1 MSVVCFAFQ
10 ASLSLL
16 ILVTAYIVQQR
27 FQPFVEAKGMSDS
40 AQSAALA
47 LHVSAVQQQQQQQ
60 HVRGH
65 PQLLATPQRRALSQ
79 ASSNRRPRSTVTDRN
94 PGSNIVSAS
103 LSTDAAAPIGPTSV
117 VDRVVK
123 IILLKV
129 RVLDDLLT
137 FVLLLGP

>member
-1 MSVVCFAFQ
+1 VVCSAFQ

-47 LHVSAVQQQQQQQ
+47 LHVSAVQQQQQQ

-103 LSTDAAAPIGPTSV
+103 LSTGAAAPIGPTSV
-117 VDRVVK
+117 VDRVLKV
-123 IILLKV
+123 ILLKV